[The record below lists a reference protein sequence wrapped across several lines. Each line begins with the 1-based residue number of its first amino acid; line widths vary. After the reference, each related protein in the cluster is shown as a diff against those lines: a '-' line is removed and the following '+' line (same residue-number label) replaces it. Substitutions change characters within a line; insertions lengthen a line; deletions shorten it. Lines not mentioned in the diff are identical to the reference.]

1 MSEQARHYVHITSL
15 AILLVVLCL
24 LLGLTALYARAHH
37 ELRALR
43 RQPREVVFEAAPVN
57 LALRHALDDLSN
69 QWVAAVAA
77 RDAWRSDHARLHI
90 ILAGMSND
98 VTRALGEMTRLWA
111 RVQALE
117 ATNRALAAL
126 VPAQSDTVTVT
137 RTVSILGI
145 PMRERKIVFL
155 LDNSGSMR
163 EEGRFAEVRGAMKVV
178 LRSLDPSHKVD
189 LMSFTTA
196 DDCTPVLQPLWGSLQ
211 RFGTPQRAAAVQFL
225 MDMTPR
231 NGTPTVSAV
240 SNALA
245 RYADVEAVVL
255 LSDGEPTDY
264 DPYGVAWERAAAAI
278 EQLNTRRVPIYTVGV
293 GPRMRSERHAG
304 RRFMERV
311 ALMSH
316 AASSSF

>member
-1 MSEQARHYVHITSL
+1 MSERSRHYVHITSL

-37 ELRALR
+37 ELKQLR
-43 RQPREVVFEAAPVN
+43 RQPREVVIEAEPVN
-57 LALRHALDDLSN
+57 LALLHALDDMSN
-69 QWVAAVAA
+69 QWRGAVAA
-77 RDAWRSDHARLHI
+77 RDAWSAEHARLQM

-98 VTRALGEMTRLWA
+98 VTRALGELARLWA
-111 RVQALE
+111 RWQALE
-117 ATNRALAAL
+117 ASNHAPAAMAA
-126 VPAQSDTVTVT
+126 AQSDTVTVT

-145 PMRERKIVFL
+145 PMRERKIAFL
-155 LDNSGSMR
+155 LDNSGSML

-189 LMSFTTA
+189 VMTFTTA
-196 DDCTPVLQPLWGSLQ
+196 DDRTPVLQPLWGSLQ
-211 RFGTPQRAAAVQFL
+211 GFGAAQREAAVQFL
-225 MDMTPR
+225 MNMTPR
-231 NGTPTVSAV
+231 NGTPTVGAV

-264 DPYGVAWERAAAAI
+264 DPYGVEWERAAAAI
-278 EQLNTRRVPIYTVGV
+278 EQLNTRRVPIYTIGV